1 MAMIA
6 VRLAA
11 VLVAGCLTGCDRDEE
26 PQPAPQPPAQQ
37 EPVQRPPVESRP
49 PNAAGQQPA
58 FEGQTRVP
66 SVETERE
73 LRVETVAS
81 GLEHPWALAQMPNG
95 RWLVTERPGR
105 LRVILPGGRVS
116 EPIRGLPEIVSG
128 RQAGLL
134 DVALSP
140 TFGTDRLVYFSFVEA
155 RDGGNGTSVARG
167 RLVEDETRL
176 EDVEVIFRAV
186 PAYSN
191 QMHYGSRLVFDR
203 EGRLFVTL
211 GERSDLETRPQ
222 AQDLRSHLGKIVR
235 INADGSIPQDNPF
248 IGRQGALPGIWS
260 LGHRNVQGAALHPE
274 TGQLWIA
281 EHGARGGDEI
291 NIVRGGRNYGW
302 PTISY
307 GQEYSREPI
316 GEGLTQQV
324 GLEQPIYYWDP
335 VIAPGGMAFYTGD
348 LFPEWRGNLFV
359 SGLAGE
365 HLARLVLSGERVVG
379 EERLLVDQNQ
389 RIRDVA
395 VGGDGSL
402 WVVTDES
409 DGRLMRVTPAVRR
422 VD

>member
-1 MAMIA
+1 MALIA
-6 VRLAA
+6 SRLA
-11 VLVAGCLTGCDRDEE
+11 VLDVAGCLSGCDRNE
-26 PQPAPQPPAQQ
+26 APQPQPEPPAR
-37 EPVQRPPVESRP
+37 EVPAPRPPVETRP
-49 PNAAGQQPA
+49 PNATDQQPA
-58 FEGQTRVP
+58 FEGQTRAP
-66 SVETERE
+66 SVDTERE

-105 LRVILPGGRVS
+105 LRVILPGGRIS
-116 EPIRGLPEIVSG
+116 EPVQGLPDILSG

-140 TFGTDRLVYFSFVEA
+140 TFATDRLVYMSFTEA

-167 RLVEDETRL
+167 RLNEDETRI

-186 PAYSN
+186 PAYDN

-203 EGRLFVTL
+203 EGRLFITL

-260 LGHRNVQGAALHPE
+260 LGHRNVQGAALHPD
-274 TGQLWIA
+274 TGELWIA

-307 GQEYSREPI
+307 GLEYSREPI
-316 GEGLTQQV
+316 GEGLTQQE
-324 GLEQPIYYWDP
+324 GLEQPLYYWDP

-359 SGLAGE
+359 SGLSGE
-365 HLARLVLSGERVVG
+365 HLARLVLDGERVVG

-409 DGRLMRVTPAVRR
+409 EGRLMRITPAVRR